1 MPSVSRVSPCVL
13 TAQESLALAVLA
25 AADTENQPLPWQ
37 LWPCFDS
44 PVFPAAA
51 AGPAAFGWKEGKEGS
66 HFCVSQARA
75 GTGEATEKAPERY
88 SSRVVQFFEKRCNSL
103 ADFCLCGYFLVDFAR
118 GVAKM
123 LVSGL
128 PSLAAKDGHGRA
140 TEKARER

>member
-1 MPSVSRVSPCVL
+1 MLDFAKRVAKMLVSGSP
-13 TAQESLALAVLA
+13 SLAAK
-25 AADTENQPLPWQ
+25 DGHGR
-37 LWPCFDS
+37 
-44 PVFPAAA
+44 A
-51 AGPAAFGWKEGKEGS
+51 AGEPRQRF
-66 HFCVSQARA
+66 
-75 GTGEATEKAPERY
+75 

-140 TEKARER
+140 AGEPRQRYSSRVVHFFEKYASKVS